1 LLQYINYAVFTDC
14 SFFKRFIDSRFQN
27 SPSQNC
33 QDCKS
38 MKRISSI
45 IFCFLLLVSCG
56 KERNASAIISTSPQ
70 GAEGS
75 NSSENAVSSNTSEAL
90 EVQIPM
96 SNEQLKEWI
105 PEKIGEME
113 QRKLI
118 IGHKQGMEMSGAIA
132 TYQDIGHS
140 DKQVSMEVL
149 DGAGATGAVMLKSIS
164 QKLILDYE
172 EKMDTGYSKIY
183 ERDGVRVWER
193 FNSLDHSADIEYVT
207 RGRFHFIFKGHQ
219 IQMEELWAF
228 VTEVKEAMN

>member
-1 LLQYINYAVFTDC
+1 
-14 SFFKRFIDSRFQN
+14 
-27 SPSQNC
+27 
-33 QDCKS
+33 

-45 IFCFLLLVSCG
+45 IFCLLLLFSCG
-56 KERNASAIISTSPQ
+56 KGKNTSQLTDSNPYRTGISDPSDSTLNNP
-70 GAEGS
+70 
-75 NSSENAVSSNTSEAL
+75 SEAL

-118 IGHKQGMEMSGAIA
+118 VGHKQGMEMSGAVA
-132 TYQDIGHS
+132 TYEDKGHKE
-140 DKQVSMEVL
+140 KQISMEVL
-149 DGAGATGAVMLKSIS
+149 DGAGAIGAVMLKSIS

-172 EKMDTGYSKIY
+172 EKMPNGYSKIY

-219 IQMEELWAF
+219 IEMEELWGF
-228 VTEVKEAMN
+228 VREVQEAMN